1 MLKLLKK
8 LMKIK
13 KSDNIMVLIGKDK
26 GKTGIVEKVFVSEN
40 KVVVA
45 GIAVYKK
52 SVKPSKKAPKGG
64 IIEINAKIPASN
76 VAIIC
81 PSCSKATRVGYDASK
96 SKKIEF
102 VENAKPV

>member
-1 MLKLLKK
+1 
-8 LMKIK
+8 MKIK
-13 KSDNIMVLIGKDK
+13 KNDNIIVLIGKDS
-26 GKTGIVEKVFVSEN
+26 GKTGIVEKVFTTEN

-52 SVKPSKKAPKGG
+52 SVKPSKKAPKGE

-81 PSCSKATRVGYDASK
+81 PSCSKATRVGYDTSK
-96 SKKIEF
+96 SKKIRICRKCKASLE
-102 VENAKPV
+102 VAK